1 MWRVCY
7 QQDLPRIVFISVQA
21 VSWYGLGAG
30 LQYLA
35 LTSHQPTGWA
45 GTIVGVTV
53 MVSMLMVVGGFAW
66 IRRLEVE
73 AWLQRKREGMK
84 ESNRAVAFRTDYKTQ
99 QSQQALIDEGMMKG
113 DPVE

>member
-1 MWRVCY
+1 MS
-7 QQDLPRIVFISVQA
+7 LPSLHPLVAISLQA

-35 LTSHQPTGWA
+35 LTSHQPAGWA
-45 GTIVGVTV
+45 GTIVGITV
-53 MVSMLMVVGGFAW
+53 MVSMLMVVVGFTW
-66 IRRLEVE
+66 VRREEVG
-73 AWLQRKREGMK
+73 AWLDRKREGMK

-113 DPVE
+113 DTLE